1 MNRIS
6 MLAAASAVALSIAA
20 GARPAAAQDQH
31 IPISKDDRGT
41 VSSTSYGDVD
51 LGIDWRGPLG
61 YTLRP
66 GAAAFYCDA
75 ADADE
80 VAKVAIKSDLYRQGM
95 ITPDQAK
102 ALALCAVPGQI
113 GSGEMETAD
122 GRTIYD
128 ISLIPNDKKTYTKIQ
143 IDAYTGEVVNAKQ
156 FGGLRGLAGFL
167 RESAERKENKAKA
180 TP

>member
-1 MNRIS
+1 MRP
-6 MLAAASAVALSIAA
+6 LAFLAASAVALSISA
-20 GARPAAAQDQH
+20 GVARAQERH

-41 VSSTSYGDVD
+41 VSTTSYGDVD
-51 LGIDWRGPLG
+51 LGIDWTGPLG
-61 YTLRP
+61 YRLRP
-66 GAAAFYCDA
+66 GAAPFYCDP

-80 VAKVAIKSDLYRQGM
+80 VAKVAIKSDLYRAGM

-113 GSGEMETAD
+113 GSGEMEVAG

-143 IDAYTGEVVNAKQ
+143 IDAMTGEVVNAKQ

-180 TP
+180 QP

>member
-1 MNRIS
+1 MTRIS

-20 GARPAAAQDQH
+20 GARPAAAQDHH

-122 GRTIYD
+122 GRTVYD

-180 TP
+180 NP